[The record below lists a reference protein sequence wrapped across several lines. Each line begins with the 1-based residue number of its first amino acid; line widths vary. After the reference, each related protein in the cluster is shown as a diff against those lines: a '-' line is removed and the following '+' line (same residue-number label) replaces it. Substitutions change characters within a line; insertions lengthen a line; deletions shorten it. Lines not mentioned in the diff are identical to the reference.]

1 MLKRDFI
8 RNILLGVIALVVLLC
23 LHFFVFSSYS
33 VTENDANAYLK
44 AGDLVVLNKNEA
56 PNYKDFVVYKVGSK
70 SYLGRVI
77 GKERD
82 SVTYMD
88 DIFYLNNTV
97 EDQSYLS
104 SLKDA
109 YAAADHQMSFT
120 SDFTIQTITK
130 DKYSQI
136 PEDYYLILND
146 NRQNTKDSRTF
157 GLIKKSQIRGVVSF
171 KLLPLKDFGFI
182 KTE

>member
-1 MLKRDFI
+1 M
-8 RNILLGVIALVVLLC
+8 
-23 LHFFVFSSYS
+23 
-33 VTENDANAYLK
+33 
-44 AGDLVVLNKNEA
+44 
-56 PNYKDFVVYKVGSK
+56 
-70 SYLGRVI
+70 
-77 GKERD
+77 
-82 SVTYMD
+82 
-88 DIFYLNNTV
+88 